1 MKENNKEPSEIDK
14 KLKCMI
20 EMAYEKSLD
29 EEGKQYYDY
38 EKM

>member
-1 MKENNKEPSEIDK
+1 MNEDKEPSELYK

-20 EMAYEKSLD
+20 EMSYEESLN
-29 EEGKQYYDY
+29 EEDKQYYDY

>member
-1 MKENNKEPSEIDK
+1 MNENNQEPSELYK

-20 EMAYEKSLD
+20 EMSYEKSLD
-29 EEGKQYYDY
+29 EEDKQYYDY